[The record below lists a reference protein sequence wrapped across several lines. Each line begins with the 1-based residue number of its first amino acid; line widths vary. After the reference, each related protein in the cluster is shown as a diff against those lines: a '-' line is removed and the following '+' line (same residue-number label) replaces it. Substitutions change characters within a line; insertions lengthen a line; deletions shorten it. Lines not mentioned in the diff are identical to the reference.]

1 MASDPSIRPI
11 ALFLPS
17 LNGGGAERVFI
28 TLANEFSRQV
38 SRPVHLVMARSGGIL
53 EDDVD
58 PAVKVVDLGQSRV
71 MKSLLPLVAYL
82 RDERPQVLL
91 STMWEANI
99 VALLA
104 RKLARVELRT
114 VIREA
119 NILRQAPE
127 KGIGPLKQAFARLLM
142 KQLYPGADAMVVIA
156 ADVLSTLQSAGIEPC
171 SNRIYIGNPV
181 SIREPSAMHTSACY
195 LTQGRP
201 YICSV
206 GRLAEQKGFDTLI
219 DAFAKLPERELDLVV
234 LGEGPLRDRLTDQAR
249 RLGIAHRVHLTG
261 FIKQPGSVVSQ
272 ARLFVSS
279 SRWEGFPNAIMEAL
293 SVGAPVVATSCPGA
307 SRDILASGRYGHL
320 VPEDDPD
327 ALAAAIELA
336 LVQPASTP
344 EARIARSRQYS
355 PARIASRY
363 LSEALQI
370 PQDRSPVSTQTASE
384 APV

>member
-38 SRPVHLVMARSGGIL
+38 GRPVHLVMARSGGIL
-53 EDDVD
+53 ADDVN

-206 GRLAEQKGFDTLI
+206 GRLAEQKGFRSEEHTS
-219 DAFAKLPERELDLVV
+219 EL
-234 LGEGPLRDRLTDQAR
+234 
-249 RLGIAHRVHLTG
+249 
-261 FIKQPGSVVSQ
+261 
-272 ARLFVSS
+272 
-279 SRWEGFPNAIMEAL
+279 
-293 SVGAPVVATSCPGA
+293 
-307 SRDILASGRYGHL
+307 
-320 VPEDDPD
+320 
-327 ALAAAIELA
+327 
-336 LVQPASTP
+336 
-344 EARIARSRQYS
+344 
-355 PARIASRY
+355 
-363 LSEALQI
+363 
-370 PQDRSPVSTQTASE
+370 
-384 APV
+384 

>member
-1 MASDPSIRPI
+1 MALESSSRPI

-17 LNGGGAERVFI
+17 LNGGGAERVFV

-53 EDDVD
+53 ADDVD
-58 PAVKVVDLGQSRV
+58 PAVRVVDLGRSRV
-71 MKSLLPLVAYL
+71 MTSLLPLVAYL
-82 RDERPQVLL
+82 HAERPQVLL

-104 RKLARVELRT
+104 RKLARVELRA

-127 KGIGPLKQAFARLLM
+127 EGIGPLKQALARLLM

-156 ADVLSTLQSAGIEPC
+156 DDVLSTLQAAGIEPC
-171 SNRIYIGNPV
+171 PNRIHIGNPV
-181 SIREPSAMHTSACY
+181 GIREPSAMQAPVCC

-206 GRLAEQKGFDTLI
+206 GRLVEQKGFDTLI
-219 DAFAKLPERELDLVV
+219 AAFSRLSDRELDLVV
-234 LGEGPLRDRLTDQAR
+234 LGEGPLRERLTEQAR
-249 RLGIAHRVHLTG
+249 RLGIAHRVHLPG
-261 FIKQPGSVVSQ
+261 FIKHPGSIVSQ
-272 ARLFVSS
+272 TRLFVSS

-307 SRDILASGRYGHL
+307 SCDILASGRYGHL
-320 VPEDDPD
+320 VPQDDPD
-327 ALAAAIELA
+327 ALAAAMELA

-344 EARIARSRQYS
+344 VARIARSRQYA
-355 PARIASRY
+355 PDRIARRY
-363 LSEALQI
+363 LSEALQL
-370 PQDRSPVSTQTASE
+370 PQDKTPVSTPMASE
-384 APV
+384 ASA